1 MSISEL
7 NQELDAAKAVR
18 TERLAS
24 LGDEYNP
31 GAMEQ
36 LQIQQQRIAALT
48 TQLVVAE
55 AAAAVVTAVA
65 PVVHSRGTAIVSI
78 LSGGKLDKTL
88 QVPAG
93 TLLGDVMD
101 ELGWTT
107 AGYTFNR
114 RLGVGQRV
122 TLTNWPGYVLSE
134 GTHEISLAPAVEA
147 G

>member
-18 TERLAS
+18 TELLAS

-36 LQIQQQRIAALT
+36 LQIQQQRIASLT
-48 TQLVVAE
+48 TQLAAAE
-55 AAAAVVTAVA
+55 AAAVAAVA
-65 PVVHSRGTAIVSI
+65 PVVHSSGTAIVSI

-88 QVPAG
+88 QVPSG

-122 TLTNWPGYVLSE
+122 TLTNWPSYVLSE